1 MTPVLDPDVRRT
13 MIAALV
19 PDAEALVGELRARF
33 DPTARRGL
41 GAHLTLV
48 YPFLEPAAVDEAAVD
63 ALRDAVAPVAA
74 FRCTFGAVRWFD
86 RRVLWLA
93 PEPVAPFREIAERV
107 RRAVP
112 AVPSADRELVPHLTV
127 GLRRAAS
134 AQDLEAAAEILAP
147 ALPLVTR
154 IDRVHLLARGE
165 RWRAV
170 AEARLTGQLTG

>member
-1 MTPVLDPDVRRT
+1 MAPVLAPDVRRT

-19 PDAEALVGELRARF
+19 PDAEPLVGDLRARL

-48 YPFLEPAAVDEAAVD
+48 HPFVEPAAVDDAAVV
-63 ALRDAVAPVAA
+63 ALQDAVAPVEA
-74 FRCTFGAVRWFD
+74 FTCTFGAVRWFE

-93 PEPVAPFREIAERV
+93 PEPVAPFHEIAERV

-112 AVPSADRELVPHLTV
+112 AVPPADRELVPHLTV

-134 AQDLEAAAEILAP
+134 ARALESAADALAP
-147 ALPLVTR
+147 ALPLVTE

-165 RWRAV
+165 RWDAV
-170 AEARLTGQLTG
+170 AEAPLTG